1 MEDSKSNEVHEQNE
15 ENKIEKHPNLST
27 LSSNETAL
35 KISILNNETNTN
47 LIPLGHTN
55 HGFINDELSNHSQKI
70 KTENVTKMEGKGI
83 ETGTYEEQ
91 PISKNEGTSNEVSK
105 VLGEPSN
112 YSQKIKTESVTEM
125 KGKGTENGTNEE
137 QPMSKNEGTPNEV
150 SKVLEESIE
159 NEQVDAK
166 QNDETEHVSIE
177 GNIDTKAE
185 TETIKISNQNN
196 FKGKISKIILS
207 ILKFAFIEGRDVPLF
222 MNSDLFH
229 ETSLIQ
235 SKPMLTRN

>member
-15 ENKIEKHPNLST
+15 ENKIEKHPTLST

-105 VLGEPSN
+105 ILR
-112 YSQKIKTESVTEM
+112 
-125 KGKGTENGTNEE
+125 
-137 QPMSKNEGTPNEV
+137 
-150 SKVLEESIE
+150 ESIE
-159 NEQVDAK
+159 NEQIDAK

-185 TETIKISNQNN
+185 TETIKSSNQNN

>member
-105 VLGEPSN
+105 ILR
-112 YSQKIKTESVTEM
+112 
-125 KGKGTENGTNEE
+125 
-137 QPMSKNEGTPNEV
+137 
-150 SKVLEESIE
+150 ESIE
-159 NEQVDAK
+159 NEQIDAK

-185 TETIKISNQNN
+185 TETIKSSNQNN